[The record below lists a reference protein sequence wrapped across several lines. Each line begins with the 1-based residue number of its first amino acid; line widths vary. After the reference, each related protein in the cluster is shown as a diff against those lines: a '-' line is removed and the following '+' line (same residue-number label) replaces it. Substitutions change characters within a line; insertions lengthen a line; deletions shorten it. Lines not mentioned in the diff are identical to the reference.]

1 MQSCG
6 GEACQGS
13 SSNLD
18 DHEVSNISPGS
29 TILMLVYGVEN
40 NWRNG
45 NHHHNSTRSI
55 QQHSLDGWTS
65 IFSWALGHAL
75 SVVACAEQA
84 RGARTA

>member
-45 NHHHNSTRSI
+45 NHHKHIIRSM
-55 QQHSLDGWTS
+55 DGWTS
-65 IFSWALGHAL
+65 ILSWVLGHPL
-75 SVVACAEQA
+75 SVLAGAGQA
-84 RGARTA
+84 RGAPTA

>member
-45 NHHHNSTRSI
+45 NHHSFDPWMGGRTC
-55 QQHSLDGWTS
+55 TEC
-65 IFSWALGHAL
+65 
-75 SVVACAEQA
+75 ACL
-84 RGARTA
+84 R

>member
-1 MQSCG
+1 MQTCG
-6 GEACQGS
+6 GVACQGS

-45 NHHHNSTRSI
+45 NHHKHIIRSI
-55 QQHSLDGWTS
+55 HSFMD
-65 IFSWALGHAL
+65 IH
-75 SVVACAEQA
+75 
-84 RGARTA
+84 